1 MRKKFYCTS
10 ITKLKLLGT

>member
-1 MRKKFYCTS
+1 MRKIFYCTS